1 MGLTIHFTMTA
12 PIGIDSM
19 AAKRLVLAAR
29 EIALTAQRRGDFDEV
44 SDLRQ
49 DEHARLRLL
58 EWLIVP
64 VPGFANASTGIEIAP
79 LEGHA
84 FRIRVGEGSE
94 PLWIG
99 LCRYPT
105 HVDVDGVETNVR
117 RGGRWR
123 LTGFCKT
130 QYASV
135 HGWEHFRRCHTGV
148 ISLLA
153 ELRTLGL
160 RVRISDEGGYWPRRS
175 ERVLREKID
184 AMNRLT
190 AAFAGAAK
198 DAAEEG
204 GQARGMQ
211 AAIFAHPHFE
221 RLEAEGTAERPDIA
235 DAARR
240 VMERE

>member
-1 MGLTIHFTMTA
+1 MGLTVHFTITA
-12 PIGIDSM
+12 PVGIDSM

-29 EIALTAQRRGDFDEV
+29 EIALTAQRRGEFDKI
-44 SDLRQ
+44 SDLRE
-49 DEHARLRLL
+49 DEHARLRSL

-79 LEGHA
+79 LEGHV

-105 HVDVDGVETNVR
+105 RVDVDGVQTNVR

-135 HGWEHFRRCHTGV
+135 HGWEHFRRCMWASFRCSRNSARSACVCGFRMKVDTGRADP
-148 ISLLA
+148 SA
-153 ELRTLGL
+153 
-160 RVRISDEGGYWPRRS
+160 SCARRS
-175 ERVLREKID
+175 TR
-184 AMNRLT
+184 
-190 AAFAGAAK
+190 
-198 DAAEEG
+198 
-204 GQARGMQ
+204 
-211 AAIFAHPHFE
+211 
-221 RLEAEGTAERPDIA
+221 
-235 DAARR
+235 
-240 VMERE
+240 

>member
-1 MGLTIHFTMTA
+1 MGLTVHFTITA
-12 PIGIDSM
+12 PGATDAI

-29 EIALTAQRRGDFDEV
+29 KIALVAQTRGDFDEV
-44 SDLRQ
+44 SDLRE
-49 DEHARLRLL
+49 DEHARLRSL

-64 VPGFANASTGIEIAP
+64 VPGFENTSTGIEVAP
-79 LEGHA
+79 LEGHV

-99 LCRYPT
+99 LCRYPM
-105 HVDVDGVETNVR
+105 HVDVDGIQTNVR

-135 HGWEHFRRCHTGV
+135 HGWEHFRRCHVGV

-153 ELRTLGL
+153 ELRSLDL
-160 RVRISDEGGYWPRRS
+160 RVRIWDEGGYWPRRS
-175 ERVLREKID
+175 ERVLRKKID

-198 DAAEEG
+198 DAADEG

-221 RLEAEGTAERPDIA
+221 RLEAEGAAERPDIA